1 MEAFVNLSETKIPDR
16 LLEQVGLNETDE
28 RAKEEIL
35 KIARSIDL
43 NDHVGIGKY
52 GAITSKPN
60 DVGHEHNEAL
70 EGITARIG
78 SLVSTLEA
86 ADPRII
92 MKRKSRF
99 NFLDRFRGTDAVT
112 KLEYVQGT
120 RQVDQQLAEVPAS
133 IERIEASI
141 GRLEQAAQVMA
152 EDQFYLRC
160 HFVAGQWYLNQN
172 PDAGNDNQSMYGLD
186 SARDRLQKRLQQI
199 MLVITSNETG
209 IHQLKLMRANS
220 MNLLDRLHEIT
231 YVLVP
236 TWRTQRISIYAGD
249 QDFDAIKHA
258 TEAHEALVSSLRD
271 IQ

>member
-1 MEAFVNLSETKIPDR
+1 MNLSDTQIP
-16 LLEQVGLNETDE
+16 EQLMASVGLDPNDD
-28 RAKEEIL
+28 RAKTEIV
-35 KIARSIDL
+35 KIAQSIDL
-43 NDHVGIGKY
+43 NDHVGIGRY
-52 GAITSKPN
+52 GAIASKPD

-70 EGITARIG
+70 EGITSRIG
-78 SLVSTLEA
+78 SLVTTLEA

-99 NFLDRFRGTDAVT
+99 GFLDRFRGTDAVT

-120 RQVDQQLAEVPAS
+120 RQVDKQLSEVPAS
-133 IERIEASI
+133 IQRIETSI
-141 GRLEQAAQVMA
+141 ARLESAAMA
-152 EDQFYLRC
+152 MDEDQFYLRC
-160 HFVAGQWYLNQN
+160 HFVAGQWYLSEN
-172 PDAGNDNQSMYGLD
+172 PDAGSENQSMYGLD
-186 SARDRLQKRLQQI
+186 SARERLQKRLQQI

-249 QDFDAIKHA
+249 QDFEAIKHA
-258 TEAHEALVSSLRD
+258 SEAHEALVTSLRD